1 MIEFKGTRWFK
12 CDFHLHTTKSKC
24 FHDQTVTPE
33 QWVDRAIEQGLDCVA
48 VTDHN
53 SGLGVDE
60 IKEAANNKG
69 LIVYPGV
76 EITCDTG
83 KVHLL
88 VIFDVDK
95 TAADIR
101 DFLVRAEIEAKDFGE
116 QTGYTLKSVF
126 DIAEL
131 AKGKAIIIPSHIDSF
146 SGLSSLSLSALNDFY
161 ALENI
166 NGVQIVHE
174 EFLDTTLDIS
184 NNSEL
189 VEKLSTFYGNSASP
203 IGTEELKA
211 RYSTVQNAIK
221 KNIAILTFSDN
232 PHAPMSPK
240 HGLAGIGDS
249 YTWIKMN
256 ETPSLE
262 SLRQALLLPEYRVKN
277 KIQSPNPPYKK
288 PSIWIKSISISNTK
302 ITDPQTPLK
311 VEFSPQLNT
320 IIGGRGSGK
329 SSVIRFIRG
338 VFNRSIDENGIE
350 SLLSIINDQNDFY
363 KIEGGRPKKG
373 VIDKKTV
380 IEIEIIRNEE
390 SYRVT
395 ASLITSSCNQ
405 NIKIEKLD
413 ALTSKWVRNN
423 DEGFINFFEFEQY
436 SQKQI
441 YEIAQE
447 PNALREKIDTAI
459 DEVSTIKA
467 EKDKI
472 KINFL
477 AKSAE
482 IRAINQLIKGKGL
495 VETKIN
501 DLDESIK
508 KLQKSGVA
516 KLIEDKEKF
525 LKEKKNL
532 ITFKESITSKEEL
545 INSLIE
551 DMIITEIDY
560 SDFNDE
566 HSKILKPLSD
576 EIIQKYTK
584 IKDELEQIKTSM
596 LTSNTNYNQLVKDS
610 TWNTDFAENL
620 SELATKK
627 LELEADGIEDI
638 SNYEKLTDEREIL
651 LEQLAL
657 IKAAMKEGKQFF
669 QEKKVLKEQYL
680 DKRKELTS
688 LREQFVKSLFEND
701 NKLKIS
707 INQFRNKNDFE
718 NKLRQILQKQ
728 DTFQDDINILV
739 DICFRGKVEDKIK
752 EIKKIFLDI
761 RQDLDVNKIVSGGF
775 INIIKNLNSEQI
787 DEIELLIPED
797 EIEIKYKPNNQSPF
811 KSLSTASAGQKT
823 TAILTFL
830 LSYGKNPLIL
840 DQPEDDLDNK
850 LVYDLI
856 VDRLKKAK
864 EKRQLIVVTH
874 NANIPVNGDA
884 EYIISMN
891 SETKKLSVLHS
902 GTVEQQNVKKE
913 ICDVMEG
920 SESAFE
926 MRSRRYKQV

>member
-1 MIEFKGTRWFK
+1 M
-12 CDFHLHTTKSKC
+12 
-24 FHDQTVTPE
+24 
-33 QWVDRAIEQGLDCVA
+33 
-48 VTDHN
+48 
-53 SGLGVDE
+53 
-60 IKEAANNKG
+60 
-69 LIVYPGV
+69 
-76 EITCDTG
+76 
-83 KVHLL
+83 
-88 VIFDVDK
+88 
-95 TAADIR
+95 
-101 DFLVRAEIEAKDFGE
+101 
-116 QTGYTLKSVF
+116 
-126 DIAEL
+126 
-131 AKGKAIIIPSHIDSF
+131 
-146 SGLSSLSLSALNDFY
+146 
-161 ALENI
+161 
-166 NGVQIVHE
+166 
-174 EFLDTTLDIS
+174 
-184 NNSEL
+184 
-189 VEKLSTFYGNSASP
+189 P
-203 IGTEELKA
+203 I
-211 RYSTVQNAIK
+211 
-221 KNIAILTFSDN
+221 
-232 PHAPMSPK
+232 
-240 HGLAGIGDS
+240 
-249 YTWIKMN
+249 
-256 ETPSLE
+256 
-262 SLRQALLLPEYRVKN
+262 KN
-277 KIQSPNPPYKK
+277 KITVTN
-288 PSIWIKSISISNTK
+288 
-302 ITDPQTPLK
+302 IT
-311 VEFSPQLNT
+311 
-320 IIGGRGSGK
+320 
-329 SSVIRFIRG
+329 
-338 VFNRSIDENGIE
+338 
-350 SLLSIINDQNDFY
+350 
-363 KIEGGRPKKG
+363 
-373 VIDKKTV
+373 
-380 IEIEIIRNEE
+380 
-390 SYRVT
+390 
-395 ASLITSSCNQ
+395 
-405 NIKIEKLD
+405 
-413 ALTSKWVRNN
+413 
-423 DEGFINFFEFEQY
+423 
-436 SQKQI
+436 
-441 YEIAQE
+441 
-447 PNALREKIDTAI
+447 
-459 DEVSTIKA
+459 
-467 EKDKI
+467 
-472 KINFL
+472 
-477 AKSAE
+477 
-482 IRAINQLIKGKGL
+482 
-495 VETKIN
+495 
-501 DLDESIK
+501 
-508 KLQKSGVA
+508 
-516 KLIEDKEKF
+516 
-525 LKEKKNL
+525 
-532 ITFKESITSKEEL
+532 
-545 INSLIE
+545 
-551 DMIITEIDY
+551 
-560 SDFNDE
+560 
-566 HSKILKPLSD
+566 
-576 EIIQKYTK
+576 
-584 IKDELEQIKTSM
+584 
-596 LTSNTNYNQLVKDS
+596 

-669 QEKKVLKEQYL
+669 QEKEVLKEQYL